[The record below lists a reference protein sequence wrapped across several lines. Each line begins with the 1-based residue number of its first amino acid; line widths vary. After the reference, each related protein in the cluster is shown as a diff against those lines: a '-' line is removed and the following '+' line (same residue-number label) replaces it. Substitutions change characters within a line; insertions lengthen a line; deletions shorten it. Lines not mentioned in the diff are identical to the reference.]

1 MEIGH
6 PMKMTKVFCLLLISF
21 YGSILMA
28 ESAEPVQDL
37 EMQAE
42 DFECIQNWDK
52 INNFFIT
59 NKLGHLE
66 EALVVANSAEGG
78 EYPVGTIIQ
87 LVPIEAMVKRVKGW
101 DPQTNDWE
109 YFFLGV
115 DAEPFVFS
123 K

>member
-1 MEIGH
+1 MV
-6 PMKMTKVFCLLLISF
+6 T
-21 YGSILMA
+21 
-28 ESAEPVQDL
+28 
-37 EMQAE
+37 
-42 DFECIQNWDK
+42 
-52 INNFFIT
+52 
-59 NKLGHLE
+59 
-66 EALVVANSAEGG
+66 NSAEGG
-78 EYPVGTIIQ
+78 EYSVGAIIQ